1 MKPTSLYLNKL
12 LGAAL
17 LAVALL
23 PLAAPVALTAQST
36 PATVQRLSKNTPR
49 ISTKPFRHWAV
60 GVQAGTLGPGLE
72 VATTL
77 SRRTNL
83 RVDGY
88 FLNYSRSFNVDGINY
103 DASLQLS
110 HARASLDY
118 YPFGG
123 FRLSAGVAAYNKF
136 NIGATALV
144 PGGQTVTLDGATYYS
159 STTDPLHG
167 SASLGYPDNYGGV
180 VTFGFGNPIPRNGR
194 RWSFPTEIG
203 ALFTSQPN
211 FALNMAGSAC
221 ATSDPATCL
230 PITSYPGF
238 QTSLT
243 NERNKITN
251 DVRMLKVYPILSTG
265 FSFRF

>member
-1 MKPTSLYLNKL
+1 MHSTLRISNNLTRIL
-12 LGAAL
+12 LVVFTL
-17 LAVALL
+17 L
-23 PLAAPVALTAQST
+23 LAAPALLSAQST
-36 PATVQRLSKNTPR
+36 PVPVQRQTKYKPK
-49 ISTKPFRHWAV
+49 ISTKPFAHWAV

-103 DASLQLS
+103 DASIQLR

-123 FRLSAGVAAYNKF
+123 FRISGGVAAYNKF

-144 PGGQTVTLDGATYYS
+144 PGGQSVTLDGATYYS

-167 SASLGYPDNYGGV
+167 SASLGYPDKYAGV
-180 VTFGFGNPIPRNGR
+180 VTFGFGNPIPRNAR

-203 ALFTSQPN
+203 ALFTSSPS

-221 ATSDPATCL
+221 ATADPATCL
-230 PITSYPGF
+230 PVTAYPGF
-238 QTSLT
+238 QTSLN
-243 NERNKITN
+243 NERNKITK
-251 DVRMLKVYPILSTG
+251 DVQLLKVYPIFSTG